1 MKIVA
6 ILLAAGEGKRFG
18 EKKQFI
24 KLKGEPLFQYSLNT
38 INKID
43 EITDIF
49 LVLPEEDLDR
59 VKVFSFKNVKKVA
72 GGKERQESVYNALK
86 QIENADIVII
96 HDAARPFAIEN
107 MFMEGIKNVQKGYD
121 GSITAI
127 PAKDTIKKVKNNTV
141 VETLN
146 RNELYIVQTPQT
158 FKFDILKKAHE
169 KAMQGNFLGTDD
181 AALVERIGGKITV
194 NKGSSLNFKITT
206 KEDLILANCLAGK
219 GQKSRPPI

>member
-49 LVLPEEDLDR
+49 LVLPEEDIDR
-59 VKVFSFKNVKKVA
+59 VKVFSFKNVNKVA

-86 QIENADIVII
+86 QIENADIVIV
-96 HDAARPFAIEN
+96 HDAARPFATEN
-107 MFMEGIKNVQKGYD
+107 MFIEGIKNVQKGYD

-127 PAKDTIKKVKNNTV
+127 PAKDTIKKVKNDTV

-158 FKFDILKKAHE
+158 FKFDILKIAHE
-169 KAMQGNFLGTDD
+169 KARQDNFLGTDD
-181 AALVERIGGKITV
+181 AALVERIGGRITV
-194 NKGSSLNFKITT
+194 NKGSSLNFKITI

-219 GQKSRPPI
+219 GQKSKPPI

>member
-1 MKIVA
+1 MKVAA

-43 EITDIF
+43 EITEII
-49 LVLPEEDLDR
+49 LVLPEEDIER
-59 VKVFSFKNVKKVA
+59 VKIFSFKNVKKVA

-86 QIENADIVII
+86 AINDADIVVV
-96 HDAARPFAIEN
+96 HDVARPFATEN
-107 MFMEGIKNVQKGYD
+107 MFIEGIKNIKKGFD

-127 PAKDTIKKVKNNTV
+127 PARDTIKRVKDNIV

-146 RNELYIVQTPQT
+146 RDELYIVQTPQT
-158 FKFDILKKAHE
+158 FRFDILKRAHE
-169 KAMQGNFLGTDD
+169 KAVKDGFVGTDD
-181 AALVERIGGKITV
+181 ASLVEWVGGKITI
-194 NKGSSLNFKITT
+194 NKGSVLNFKITT
-206 KEDLILANCLAGK
+206 KEDLILANCLVGK
-219 GQKSRPPI
+219 GQRQKPPI